1 MFYLTIVSL
10 MMDHFSP
17 RVREKEKAAG
27 TPQTPA
33 DVGPPRLKS
42 IKDRKVCELVR
53 V

>member
-17 RVREKEKAAG
+17 KVKEKEKAAG

-33 DVGPPRLKS
+33 DVGPRTLNP
-42 IKDRKVCELVR
+42 
-53 V
+53 